1 MRVESVHAA
10 GNRLRPALSV
20 VLGLLMAVSILIS
33 PWLLQA
39 EAADVGTKEVQGL
52 YQAGSSF
59 HDAKVTAA
67 DVDGDGLTELLVG
80 NSNGN
85 LYCFDHNA
93 GVKWAYNTGAQI
105 RGAPACKDVDGDGTM
120 EVFIGDMNGI
130 VWGFSCNGVVLTQW
144 GWPKATQSSPGGGVN
159 GVYSSPAIGDINGD
173 GADDIVACTWG
184 KYVYAWSY
192 TGGLLPGWPYDN
204 KDSIW
209 SSPALADIDM
219 DGLKEIIVGA
229 DSTGGSD
236 WPWPAGGLLYAFNGD
251 GGIVPGFPQVT
262 PEVLWSSPAVSDID
276 GDGLQEIVIGT
287 GHYYKAIGRLTTE
300 GHRVYAYNHDGTPVQ
315 GWPVVAAGSTF
326 SSPAIGDI
334 DGDGVRE
341 IVIACNTMH
350 GIGSDH
356 IMAIKPNGT
365 VMWSNQAFGGP
376 NLGSPALGD
385 VDGDGYPDAIMGSGW
400 AIGAWDRTGRVIWDQ
415 PLDNFLIAS
424 PAVGDFDNDGRVEV
438 ACCTGDVQGGT
449 PGGSFWVFD
458 CGPKKK
464 VSGGDAVLLPWRM
477 FRNTSDHN
485 GTILTGNEPP
495 PPPPPPPPAN
505 FHEYILL
512 MNPGGATANA
522 EMQLMNENG
531 EKAKVS
537 LTLVPS
543 SRTTV
548 HVNRHMPGCGVSA
561 KVTSD
566 NPIIC
571 ERAMYFNFQNRWQ
584 GGTDA
589 AGAQAPASRWYLA
602 EGYTSDNFD
611 EFVLVLNPEEGP
623 VTVNMTFMREGD
635 TPVYA
640 AFDVGAESRFTL
652 NLKDVPGLQNASVS
666 TLVEATGD
674 VICERSMYFNYN
686 GYIGGHNAMG
696 VTEPARQWYLAEGY
710 TAQSYDTFVLI
721 QNPGNE
727 EANVDVN
734 LLRKDGHVGKVSFT
748 LPARSR
754 KTIKVDDVPG
764 FEAAEVS
771 TEVQSDVD
779 VIAERAMYFNAD
791 GRTGG
796 HDSTGVSE
804 AAGKWYLAEGYT
816 GGSFDTYVLIMNPGD
831 SVAKVKS
838 TFIRADG
845 HTWSRTD
852 SLLPN
857 SRFTVHVDEMPG
869 FDNAEVSTL
878 VEGQDGA
885 KVIAER
891 SMYFV
896 YNDVY
901 PGGHDSTGVTDPGT
915 TWYFAEGYTGN

>member
-1 MRVESVHAA
+1 MRVKSVHAA
-10 GNRLRPALSV
+10 GNRLRPAVSIA
-20 VLGLLMAVSILIS
+20 LGLLLAVSVLVF
-33 PWLLQA
+33 PELFRA
-39 EAADVGTKEVQGL
+39 EAANTGGNSVQGNL
-52 YQAGSSF
+52 NVGSSF
-59 HDAKVTAA
+59 HDAKITAE
-67 DVDGDGLTELLVG
+67 DIDGDGFTELLVG

-105 RGAPACKDVDGDGTM
+105 RGAPACKDVDGDGTK
-120 EVFIGDMNGI
+120 EVFVGDMNGV
-130 VWGFSCNGVVLTQW
+130 VWGFSCNGALLTQW

-173 GADDIVACTWG
+173 GADDIVVGTWG

-192 TGGLLPGWPYDN
+192 TGVLLPGWPYDN
-204 KDSIW
+204 KDSVW

-219 DGLKEIIVGA
+219 DGIKEIIVGA
-229 DSTGGSD
+229 DSTGGSG

-251 GGIVPGFPQVT
+251 GGIVPGFPRVT
-262 PEVLWSSPAVSDID
+262 PEVLWSSPAVADID
-276 GDGLQEIVIGT
+276 GDGLQEIIIGT

-300 GHRVYAYNHDGTPVQ
+300 GHRVYAYNHDGTDVP

-326 SSPAIGDI
+326 SSPAVGDI
-334 DGDGVRE
+334 DGDGTKE
-341 IVIACNTMH
+341 IVIACNPMN
-350 GIGSDH
+350 GIGNDH
-356 IMAIKPNGT
+356 IMAIKPDGT

-385 VDGDGYPDAIMGSGW
+385 VDGDGYPDIVMGSGW
-400 AIGAWDRTGRVIWDQ
+400 AIGAWDRSGRVIWDQ

-424 PAVGDFDNDGRVEV
+424 PAVGDFDNDGHVEV
-438 ACCTGDVQGGT
+438 ACCTGDIPGGT

-458 CGPKKK
+458 RGPKKR
-464 VSGGDAVLLPWRM
+464 VSGGDASLFPWGM
-477 FRNTSDHN
+477 FRYTSDHN

-522 EMQLMNENG
+522 QISLMNEKG
-531 EKAKVS
+531 EKATVS
-537 LTLVPS
+537 LTLAPS
-543 SRTTV
+543 SRSTV
-548 HVNRHMPGCGVSA
+548 FINRYMPGCSVSA

-571 ERAMYFNFQNRWQ
+571 ERAMYFNFQGRWQ
-584 GGTDA
+584 GGTA
-589 AGAQAPASRWYLA
+589 SAGAQAPAAKWYLA

-611 EFVLVLNPEEGP
+611 EYVLVQNPQKNS
-623 VTVNMTFMREGD
+623 VTVNMTFMRESD
-635 TPVYA
+635 TPVSA
-640 AFDVGAESRFTL
+640 AFEVSAESRFTL
-652 NLKDVPGLQNASVS
+652 NLKDVPGLQNASAS

-710 TAQSYDTFVLI
+710 TAQGYDTFVLI

-727 EANVDVN
+727 KANVDVN
-734 LLRKDGHVGKVSFT
+734 FLRKDGYVGQVSFT

-771 TEVQSDVD
+771 TEVHSDAD
-779 VIAERAMYFNAD
+779 VIAERAMYFNAG

-804 AAGKWYLAEGYT
+804 PAGKWYLAEGYT

-831 SVAKVKS
+831 SAAEVKT
-838 TFIRADG
+838 TFIRGDG

-857 SRFTVHVDEMPG
+857 SRFTVHIDEMPG

-878 VEGQDGA
+878 VEGQNGA

-891 SMYFV
+891 AMYFI
-896 YNDVY
+896 YNDLY
-901 PGGHDSTGVTDPGT
+901 AGGHDSIGVNNPGT

>member
-1 MRVESVHAA
+1 MRVKSVHAA
-10 GNRLRPALSV
+10 GNRLRPAVSIA
-20 VLGLLMAVSILIS
+20 LGLLLAVSVLVF
-33 PWLLQA
+33 PELFRA
-39 EAADVGTKEVQGL
+39 EAANTGGNSVQGNL
-52 YQAGSSF
+52 NVGSSF
-59 HDAKVTAA
+59 HDAKITAE
-67 DVDGDGLTELLVG
+67 DIDGDGFTELLVG

-105 RGAPACKDVDGDGTM
+105 RGAPACKDVDGDGTK
-120 EVFIGDMNGI
+120 EVFVGDMNGV
-130 VWGFSCNGVVLTQW
+130 VWGFSCNGALLTQW

-173 GADDIVACTWG
+173 GADDIVVGTWG

-192 TGGLLPGWPYDN
+192 TGVLLPGWPYDN
-204 KDSIW
+204 KDSVW

-219 DGLKEIIVGA
+219 DGIKEIIVGA
-229 DSTGGSD
+229 DSTGGSG

-251 GGIVPGFPQVT
+251 GGIVPGFPRVT
-262 PEVLWSSPAVSDID
+262 PEVLWSSPAVADID
-276 GDGLQEIVIGT
+276 GDGLQEIIIGT

-300 GHRVYAYNHDGTPVQ
+300 GHRVYAYNHDGTDVP

-326 SSPAIGDI
+326 SSPAVGDI
-334 DGDGVRE
+334 DGDGTKE
-341 IVIACNTMH
+341 IVIACNPMN
-350 GIGSDH
+350 GIGNDH
-356 IMAIKPNGT
+356 IMAIKPDGT

-385 VDGDGYPDAIMGSGW
+385 VDGDGYPDIVMGSGW
-400 AIGAWDRTGRVIWDQ
+400 AIGAWDRSGRVIWDQ

-424 PAVGDFDNDGRVEV
+424 PAVGDFDNDGHVEV
-438 ACCTGDVQGGT
+438 ACCTGDIPGGT

-458 CGPKKK
+458 CGPKKR
-464 VSGGDAVLLPWRM
+464 VSGGDASLFPWGM
-477 FRNTSDHN
+477 FRYTSDHN

-505 FHEYILL
+505 FHEYIPL

-522 EMQLMNENG
+522 QIRLMNEKG
-531 EKAKVS
+531 EKATVS
-537 LTLVPS
+537 LTLAPS
-543 SRTTV
+543 SRSTV
-548 HVNRHMPGCGVSA
+548 FINRYMPGCSVSA

-571 ERAMYFNFQNRWQ
+571 ERAMYFNFQGRWQ
-584 GGTDA
+584 GGTA
-589 AGAQAPASRWYLA
+589 SAGAQAPAAKWYLA

-611 EFVLVLNPEEGP
+611 EYVLVQNPQKNS
-623 VTVNMTFMREGD
+623 VTVNMTFMRESD
-635 TPVYA
+635 TPVSA
-640 AFDVGAESRFTL
+640 AFEVSAESRFTL
-652 NLKDVPGLQNASVS
+652 NLKDVPGLQNASAS

-710 TAQSYDTFVLI
+710 TAQGYDTFVLI

-727 EANVDVN
+727 KANVDVN
-734 LLRKDGHVGKVSFT
+734 FLRKDGYVGQVSFT

-771 TEVQSDVD
+771 TEVHSDAD
-779 VIAERAMYFNAD
+779 VIAERAMYFNAG

-804 AAGKWYLAEGYT
+804 PAGKWYLAEGYT

-831 SVAKVKS
+831 SAAEVKT
-838 TFIRADG
+838 TFIRGDG

-857 SRFTVHVDEMPG
+857 SRFTVHIDEMPG

-878 VEGQDGA
+878 VEGQNGA

-891 SMYFV
+891 AMYFI
-896 YNDVY
+896 YNDLY
-901 PGGHDSTGVTDPGT
+901 AGGHDSIGVNNPGT

>member
-229 DSTGGSD
+229 DSTGGSG

-385 VDGDGYPDAIMGSGW
+385 VDGDGYPDAIMGSGQ

-415 PLDNFLIAS
+415 PLDNFVINS
-424 PAVGDFDNDGRVEV
+424 PAVGDFDNDGHLEV
-438 ACCTGDVQGGT
+438 ACCTGDVPGGA

-464 VSGGDAVLLPWRM
+464 VSGGDASLLPWQM
-477 FRNTSDHN
+477 FRHTSDHN
-485 GTILTGNEPP
+485 GTVLTGNEPS

-512 MNPGGATANA
+512 MNPGGDVANTKI
-522 EMQLMNENG
+522 QLMNENG
-531 EKAKVS
+531 EKTTVS
-537 LTLVPS
+537 LTLAPS
-543 SRTTV
+543 SRSTV
-548 HVNRHMPGCGVSA
+548 HINTHMPGCGVSA

-771 TEVQSDVD
+771 TKVQSDVD

-804 AAGKWYLAEGYT
+804 ASGKWYLAEGYT

-831 SVAKVKS
+831 SVAEVKS

-845 HTWSRTD
+845 YACSRTD

-857 SRFTVHVDEMPG
+857 SRFTVHIDEMPG
-869 FDNAEVSTL
+869 FDDAEVSTL

-901 PGGHDSTGVTDPGT
+901 PGGHDSMGVTDPGT

>member
-1 MRVESVHAA
+1 MSVHTA
-10 GNRLRPALSV
+10 GNRLRPALSI
-20 VLGLLMAVSILIS
+20 VLGLLMAVSVLVS
-33 PWLLQA
+33 PWLFQA
-39 EAADVGTKEVQGL
+39 EAANVGCKEVQGL
-52 YQAGSSF
+52 CQAGSSF
-59 HDAKVTAA
+59 HDAKITAA
-67 DVDGDGLTELLVG
+67 DIDGDGMTELLVG

-120 EVFIGDMNGI
+120 EVFVGDMNGI
-130 VWGFSCNGVVLTQW
+130 VWGFSCNGALLTQW

-173 GADDIVACTWG
+173 GIDDIVVCTWG

-192 TGGLLPGWPYDN
+192 SGGLLPGWPYDN

-219 DGLKEIIVGA
+219 DGVKEIIVGA
-229 DSTGGSD
+229 DSTGGSG

-262 PEVLWSSPAVSDID
+262 PEVLWSSPAISDID
-276 GDGLQEIVIGT
+276 GDGLQEIIIGT

-300 GHRVYAYNHDGTPVQ
+300 GHRVYAYNHDGTPVP

-326 SSPAIGDI
+326 SSPAVGDI

-350 GIGSDH
+350 GIGNDH

-385 VDGDGYPDAIMGSGW
+385 VNSDGYPDAIMGSGQ
-400 AIGAWDRTGRVIWDQ
+400 AIGAWDRTGKVIWDQ
-415 PLDNFLIAS
+415 PLDNFVITS
-424 PAVGDFDNDGRVEV
+424 PAVGDFDNDGHLEV
-438 ACCTGDVQGGT
+438 ACCTGDVPGGT
-449 PGGSFWVFD
+449 PGGSFWIFD

-464 VSGGDAVLLPWRM
+464 VSGGDASLLPWRM
-477 FRNTSDHN
+477 FRHASDHN
-485 GTILTGNEPP
+485 GTILSGNEPP

-512 MNPGGATANA
+512 MNPGGTVANA
-522 EMQLMNENG
+522 RIQLMNEKG
-531 EKAKVS
+531 EKTSVS
-537 LTLVPS
+537 LTLLPS
-543 SRTTV
+543 SRSTV
-548 HVNRHMPGCGVSA
+548 HINQHMPGCSVSA

-602 EGYTSDNFD
+602 EGYTSENFD
-611 EFVLVLNPEEGP
+611 EFVLVQNPKESP

-635 TPVYA
+635 IPVYA

-696 VTEPARQWYLAEGY
+696 VTEPATQWYLAEGY
-710 TAQSYDTFVLI
+710 TAQGYDTFVLI

-727 EANVDVN
+727 KASVDVN
-734 LLRKDGHVGKVSFT
+734 LLRKDGHVGKVSFV

-754 KTIKVDDVPG
+754 KTIKVDDVAG

-771 TEVQSDVD
+771 TEVRSDVD
-779 VIAERAMYFNAD
+779 VIAERAMYFDAG

-816 GGSFDTYVLIMNPGD
+816 GGSFDTYVLIMNPSN

-845 HTWSRTD
+845 YTWSRTD

-878 VEGQDGA
+878 VEGQSGA

-891 SMYFV
+891 AMYFV
-896 YNDVY
+896 YNDAY
-901 PGGHDSTGVTDPGT
+901 PGGHDSTGVTTPGT